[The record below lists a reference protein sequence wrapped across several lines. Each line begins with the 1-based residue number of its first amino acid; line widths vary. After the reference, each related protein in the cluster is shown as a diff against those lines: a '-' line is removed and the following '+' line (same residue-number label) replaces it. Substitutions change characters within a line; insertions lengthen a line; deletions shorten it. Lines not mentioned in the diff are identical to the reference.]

1 MDAALNTPDPMVTAL
16 CEGMVRTSVPYA
28 LLVGDALHPC
38 IQNPAFNALLVT
50 AHAGSGGAARVW
62 EDAALQAELAT
73 CRAIESECRLV
84 RADLGYALY
93 FVPLRSPRGT
103 QLVQCFARSIAP
115 LEEGSNGLSPYL
127 FLTALNVSSCYV
139 CLFSGSGEIF
149 WLNDAVKRHLYGH
162 TQVQQFHVDDW
173 RQLVHPDDVLLLNS
187 HFRLGMTRSEIAPVE
202 YRMRDSDGNYRW
214 LLSVSTPVLGVDG
227 SISYWISI
235 SFDISTQRQRELAVL
250 ERERQAGQDV
260 EHKIEQLL
268 RVQGELATT
277 QKMELVGNLAG
288 GVAHDLNNLLT
299 VISLSISLLRKTTDD
314 DAVLRHAHTIEKAV
328 EKAGRMATQL
338 MTFTGRKPR
347 TATLLDPR
355 QLLADISDL
364 LHKAVGDEGDFVLRC
379 AEDALPV
386 FVDRAYFEN
395 SLINLAVNARD
406 ATNGRGRIAMSLAN
420 TVSDRDGSTR
430 RYLQVTVSDNGTG
443 MNEDVR
449 ARVFE
454 PFFTTKATGKG
465 SGLGLPMVANFVEQA
480 GGFIDVASEPD
491 AGTTITLL
499 LPAAASD
506 AVVPDA
512 EPVPACPGAPEG
524 LENVLLVEDDVQVR
538 DAMADMLH
546 NLGYRVSTAYN
557 PQAALHYLG
566 AGLKVDLIISDV
578 RMPGPVSV
586 LDMLHVLE
594 RTGNAP
600 PLLFITGYAGEVLV
614 QEGLIEGR
622 YPTLFKPFSQQELCD
637 AIRSA
642 LAPLQLVR

>member
-1 MDAALNTPDPMVTAL
+1 MEPALNAPDPMVTAL
-16 CEGMVRTSVPYA
+16 CQGMQRTSVPFA
-28 LLVGDALHPC
+28 LLVGGASHPYM
-38 IQNPAFNALLVT
+38 QNPAFNALLVA
-50 AHAGSGGAARVW
+50 AHASTGGAARLW
-62 EDAALQAELAT
+62 EDTAVQAELAT

-84 RADLGYALY
+84 RPELGYALL
-93 FVPLRSPRGT
+93 FVPLRSPGGT
-103 QLVQCFARSIAP
+103 PLVQCFAREIGPADAASD
-115 LEEGSNGLSPYL
+115 GLSPYL
-127 FLTALNVSSCYV
+127 FLTALNVSHCFV
-139 CLFSGSGEIF
+139 CLFSRSGEIF

-173 RQLVHPDDVLLLNS
+173 IHLVHPDDVLLLNS
-187 HFRLGMTRSEIAPVE
+187 HFSHGMARNEIAPVE
-202 YRMRDSDGNYRW
+202 YRMRDSDGSYRW
-214 LLSVSTPVLGVDG
+214 LLSVSTAVYGVDG

-235 SFDISTQRQRELAVL
+235 SFDISGLKQRELAMQ
-250 ERERQAGQDV
+250 ERERHAGQDV
-260 EHKIEQLL
+260 QRKIEQLL

-299 VISLSISLLRKTTDD
+299 VISLSISLLRKATADE
-314 DAVLRHAHTIEKAV
+314 AVLRYAHTIEKAV

-355 QLLADISDL
+355 QLLTDISDL
-364 LHKAVGDEGDFVLRC
+364 LHKAVGDEGEFVLQC
-379 AEDALPV
+379 AQDICTV
-386 FVDRAYFEN
+386 QVDRAYFEN
-395 SLINLAVNARD
+395 SLINLVVNARD
-406 ATNGRGRIAMSLAN
+406 ATNGRGRIVMKLAN
-420 TVSDRDGSTR
+420 TVSERDGMPR
-430 RYLQVTVSDNGTG
+430 RYLQVTVSDDGVG
-443 MNEDVR
+443 MSEDVR

-465 SGLGLPMVANFVEQA
+465 SGLGLPMVASFVEQA
-480 GGFIDVASEPD
+480 GGFIDVHSTPD
-491 AGTTITLL
+491 AGTTVALL
-499 LPAAASD
+499 LPAAN
-506 AVVPDA
+506 AVLP
-512 EPVPACPGAPEG
+512 PATPRSTCAGAPEG
-524 LENVLLVEDDVQVR
+524 LENVLLVEDDTQVR
-538 DAMADMLH
+538 DALADMLH

-594 RTGNAP
+594 RGGNAP

-622 YPTLFKPFSQQELCD
+622 YPTLFKPFSQDELCE
-637 AIRSA
+637 AIRLA
-642 LAPLQLVR
+642 LNGAQLVR